1 MCGSTYYCR
10 TLIEANDPLHLR
22 FRCECGLFGQMAHVA
37 LPGLTHAMARSKKVM
52 DMFQLANVASVS
64 EEQCWGD
71 EKKETELRR
80 KNSQFITSY
89 GLALAMDGHRRRC
102 QLYAKRLAAA
112 KGVRYEHP
120 AIFPWAVHYNLSEIV
135 MEAISMLEQLESPAP
150 ARSTERDVFI
160 AVPVAFAKVNAE
172 IGYEDN
178 ITVYIYTDFG
188 TLANKLLNHAITKS
202 IIVIWPQTMPESR
215 PMRQLLISL
224 ERHLADG
231 GALAFF
237 PFPYEDSNAA
247 EWRRMGEVCR
257 EFTRYITDPRRNFEA
272 LVRDHYS
279 DVLDAAPYT
288 HPAVCLGT
296 TPRRNS
302 TSTLTDKQM
311 LLFLEKMRITIAD
324 LIRLPEF
331 DFASTQLREQRAREK
346 ARARKRQEAPSA
358 AHNVPS
364 HTYQQSTCQP
374 PTPP

>member
-1 MCGSTYYCR
+1 
-10 TLIEANDPLHLR
+10 
-22 FRCECGLFGQMAHVA
+22 
-37 LPGLTHAMARSKKVM
+37 
-52 DMFQLANVASVS
+52 
-64 EEQCWGD
+64 
-71 EKKETELRR
+71 
-80 KNSQFITSY
+80 
-89 GLALAMDGHRRRC
+89 
-102 QLYAKRLAAA
+102 
-112 KGVRYEHP
+112 
-120 AIFPWAVHYNLSEIV
+120 
-135 MEAISMLEQLESPAP
+135 MEAITMLEQLEPPAP
-150 ARSTERDVFI
+150 ARSTEREVFI

-188 TLANKLLNHAITKS
+188 TLANKLLNHVITKS

-237 PFPYEDSNAA
+237 PFPYEDSNAP

-331 DFASTQLREQRAREK
+331 NFASAQLREQRAREK
-346 ARARKRQEAPSA
+346 ARARKRRREERMPNFWVIEDPQRKPPHA
-358 AHNVPS
+358 AVKDPAAIVVVRHATSRDFPAVETTIPPGVTERAQNRDH
-364 HTYQQSTCQP
+364 HTAAKSRQSLAVTR
-374 PTPP
+374 